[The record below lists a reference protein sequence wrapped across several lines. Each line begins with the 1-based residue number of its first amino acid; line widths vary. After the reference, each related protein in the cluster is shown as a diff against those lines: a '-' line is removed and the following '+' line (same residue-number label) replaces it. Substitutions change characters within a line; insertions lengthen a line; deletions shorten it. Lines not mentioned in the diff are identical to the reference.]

1 MLWLQDFIHK
11 LSVGPGLR
19 YFKIGLI
26 TLGVLL
32 LFFGYNWRWYRNF
45 STQEAMDAAQVARNL
60 AEGRGFST
68 QFIRPLSIYLLKQRH
83 EQRFGPALSGPAA
96 DPAQLKQPHP
106 DLANPPVWPCVLA
119 GLMKVLPFQWEIGPP
134 KPFWSKNGR
143 FWRYQPDFI
152 IAIFGELLFA
162 GVIVLTFLLA
172 RQLFDRGVAW
182 LSAILLLGCEHLWT
196 FSASGLPTVL
206 LMIWFLGLVWCLV
219 LIEREAREPRWPGW
233 ALPALAAGAG
243 LLLALGMLTRYSFGW
258 LLLPVLAFLILF
270 TGAHRARLCLMT
282 VAVFCIAVA
291 PWLYRNYHLSGLP
304 FGTATYTVVEGTGLF
319 PEYRLQRALEPNL
332 RTPEARVGT
341 FVFKFLNNSRLILR
355 NEVPRLGGSW
365 VTALFLTGL
374 LLGFRNPAIR
384 RLRYF
389 LVASLALLVLV
400 QALGRTQLSQD
411 EEEIN
416 SENLLVLLVP
426 LVFVYGAS
434 LFLLLLDQMNLW
446 FRGLRPLIIGVF
458 TVLVSLPMLVIFLL
472 PPAAAV
478 VYPPYYPPVIQ
489 QICRWM
495 RPDELMM
502 SDVPWAVAWYGNRQC
517 MWTTLDAQ
525 QQFFAV
531 NDYLK
536 PVRALYLT
544 PQTMD
549 SRFLTQWVRAGEHSW
564 GSFILESMLR
574 KEIPASFPL
583 RVAPAG
589 FLPEQLFLTD
599 WERWRAEEIIG
610 TPPSEPGVQKPQPQ

>member
-1 MLWLQDFIHK
+1 MLWLQEFIHN
-11 LSVGPGLR
+11 LSVGPGVR
-19 YFKIGLI
+19 YFKTGLI
-26 TLGVLL
+26 TLAVLL
-32 LFFGYNWRWYRNF
+32 LFIGFNWRWYRNF
-45 STQEAMDAAQVARNL
+45 STPEAMDAAQVARNL
-60 AEGRGFST
+60 AEGRGFTT
-68 QFIRPLSIYLLKQRH
+68 QFVRPLSIYLVKQRH
-83 EQRFGPALSGPAA
+83 EARFGPASPAA
-96 DPAQLKQPHP
+96 DPARLKGDHP
-106 DLANPPVWPCVLA
+106 DLANPPVWPVVLA
-119 GLMKVLPFQWEIGPP
+119 GLMKVLPFEWEIGPP
-134 KPFWSKNGR
+134 KPFWSKGGR

-152 IAIFGELLFA
+152 IAIFGELLF
-162 GVIVLTFLLA
+162 GVVIVMTFFLA
-172 RQLFDRGVAW
+172 RQLFDPGVAW
-182 LSAILLLGCEHLWT
+182 LSAVLLLGCEHLWS
-196 FSASGLPTVL
+196 FSASGLPTML
-206 LMIWFLGLVWCLV
+206 LMIIFLGLVWCLMG
-219 LIEREAREPRWPGW
+219 IEREARAPRWPGW

-243 LLLALGMLTRYSFGW
+243 LLVALGMLTRYSFGW
-258 LLLPVLAFLILF
+258 LLLPVLVFLILF
-270 TGAHRARLCLMT
+270 TGAHRARLCLLAT
-282 VAVFCIAVA
+282 AVFCVAVA
-291 PWLYRNYHLSGLP
+291 PWLYRNYQISGLP
-304 FGTATYTVVEGTGLF
+304 FGTATYAVVEGTGLF
-319 PEYRLQRALEPNL
+319 PENRLQRSLEPNL
-332 RTPEARVGT
+332 RTVEARVGT
-341 FVFKFLNNSRLILR
+341 FVFKLINNSRLILR

-389 LVASLALLVLV
+389 LVGSLALLVVV
-400 QALGRTQLSQD
+400 QALGRTEFSED
-411 EEEIN
+411 FAVIS

-426 LVFVYGAS
+426 LIFVYGTS
-434 LFLLLLDQMNLW
+434 LFLLLLDQMHLL
-446 FRGLRPLIIGVF
+446 FRGLRPLIIGLF
-458 TVLVSLPMLVIFLL
+458 TVLVSIPMIVIFLL

-502 SDVPWAVAWYGNRQC
+502 SDVPWAVAWYGRRQC

-549 SRFLTQWVRAGEHSW
+549 ARFLSQWVRAGEHSW

-574 KEIPASFPL
+574 KEIPTTFPL

-599 WERWRAEEIIG
+599 WERWRAEELIG
-610 TPPSEPGVQKPQPQ
+610 TPTAQPAEPKPQ

>member
-1 MLWLQDFIHK
+1 MLWLQEFIHN
-11 LSVGPGLR
+11 LSVGPGVR
-19 YFKIGLI
+19 YFKTGLI
-26 TLGVLL
+26 TLAVLL
-32 LFFGYNWRWYRNF
+32 LFIGFNWRWYRNF
-45 STQEAMDAAQVARNL
+45 STPEAMDAAQVARNL
-60 AEGRGFST
+60 AEGRGFTT
-68 QFIRPLSIYLLKQRH
+68 QFVRPLSIYLVKQRH
-83 EQRFGPALSGPAA
+83 EARFGPASPAA
-96 DPAQLKQPHP
+96 DPARLRGDHP
-106 DLANPPVWPCVLA
+106 DLANPPVWPVVLA
-119 GLMKVLPFQWEIGPP
+119 GLMKVLPFEWEIGPP
-134 KPFWSKNGR
+134 KPFWSKGGR

-152 IAIFGELLFA
+152 IAIFGELLF
-162 GVIVLTFLLA
+162 GVVIVMTFFLA
-172 RQLFDRGVAW
+172 RQLFDPGVAW
-182 LSAILLLGCEHLWT
+182 LSAVLLLGCEHLWS
-196 FSASGLPTVL
+196 FSASGLPTML
-206 LMIWFLGLVWCLV
+206 LMIIFLGLVWCLMG
-219 LIEREAREPRWPGW
+219 IEREARAPRWPGW

-243 LLLALGMLTRYSFGW
+243 LLVALGMLTRYSFGW
-258 LLLPVLAFLILF
+258 LLLPVLVFLILF
-270 TGAHRARLCLMT
+270 TGAHRARLCLLAT
-282 VAVFCIAVA
+282 AVFCVAVA
-291 PWLYRNYHLSGLP
+291 PWLYRNYQISGLP
-304 FGTATYTVVEGTGLF
+304 FGTATYAVVEGTGLF
-319 PEYRLQRALEPNL
+319 PENRLQRSLEPNL

-341 FVFKFLNNSRLILR
+341 FVFKLINNSRLILR

-389 LVASLALLVLV
+389 LVGSLALLVVV
-400 QALGRTQLSQD
+400 QALGRTEFSED
-411 EEEIN
+411 FAVIS

-426 LVFVYGAS
+426 LIFVYGTS
-434 LFLLLLDQMNLW
+434 LFLLLLDQMNLL
-446 FRGLRPLIIGVF
+446 FRGLRPLIIGLF
-458 TVLVSLPMLVIFLL
+458 TVLVSIPMIVIFLL

-502 SDVPWAVAWYGNRQC
+502 SDVPWAVAWYGRRQC

-549 SRFLTQWVRAGEHSW
+549 ARFLSQWVRAGEHSW

-574 KEIPASFPL
+574 KEIPTTFPL

-610 TPPSEPGVQKPQPQ
+610 TPTAQPAEPKPQ

>member
-1 MLWLQDFIHK
+1 MLWLQEFIHN
-11 LSVGPGLR
+11 LSVGPGVR
-19 YFKIGLI
+19 YFKTGLI
-26 TLGVLL
+26 TLAVLL
-32 LFFGYNWRWYRNF
+32 LFIGFNWRWYRNF
-45 STQEAMDAAQVARNL
+45 STPEAMDAAQVARNL
-60 AEGRGFST
+60 AEGRGFTT
-68 QFIRPLSIYLLKQRH
+68 QFVRPLSIYLVKQRH
-83 EQRFGPALSGPAA
+83 EARFGPASPAA
-96 DPAQLKQPHP
+96 DPARLRGDHP
-106 DLANPPVWPCVLA
+106 DLANPPVWPVVLA
-119 GLMKVLPFQWEIGPP
+119 GLMKVLPFEWEIGPP
-134 KPFWSKNGR
+134 KPFWSKGGR

-152 IAIFGELLFA
+152 IAIFGELLF
-162 GVIVLTFLLA
+162 GVVIVMTFFLA
-172 RQLFDRGVAW
+172 RQLFDPGVAW
-182 LSAILLLGCEHLWT
+182 LSAVLLLGCEHLWS
-196 FSASGLPTVL
+196 FSASGLPTML
-206 LMIWFLGLVWCLV
+206 LMIIFLGLVWCLMG
-219 LIEREAREPRWPGW
+219 IEREARAPRWPGW

-243 LLLALGMLTRYSFGW
+243 LLVALGMLTRYSFGW
-258 LLLPVLAFLILF
+258 LLLPVLVFLILF
-270 TGAHRARLCLMT
+270 TGAHRARLCLLAT
-282 VAVFCIAVA
+282 AVFCVAVA
-291 PWLYRNYHLSGLP
+291 PWLYRNYQISGLP
-304 FGTATYTVVEGTGLF
+304 FGTATYAVVEGTGLF
-319 PEYRLQRALEPNL
+319 PENRLQRSLEPNL
-332 RTPEARVGT
+332 RTVEARVGT
-341 FVFKFLNNSRLILR
+341 FVFKLINNSRLILR

-389 LVASLALLVLV
+389 LVGSLALLVVV
-400 QALGRTQLSQD
+400 QALSRTEFSED
-411 EEEIN
+411 FAVIS

-426 LVFVYGAS
+426 LIFVYGTS
-434 LFLLLLDQMNLW
+434 LFLLLLDQMNLL
-446 FRGLRPLIIGVF
+446 FRGLRPLIIGLF
-458 TVLVSLPMLVIFLL
+458 TVLVSIPMIVIFLL

-502 SDVPWAVAWYGNRQC
+502 SDVPWAVAWYGRRQC

-549 SRFLTQWVRAGEHSW
+549 ARFLSQWVRAGEHSW

-574 KEIPASFPL
+574 KEIPTTFPL

-610 TPPSEPGVQKPQPQ
+610 TPTAQPAEPKPQ